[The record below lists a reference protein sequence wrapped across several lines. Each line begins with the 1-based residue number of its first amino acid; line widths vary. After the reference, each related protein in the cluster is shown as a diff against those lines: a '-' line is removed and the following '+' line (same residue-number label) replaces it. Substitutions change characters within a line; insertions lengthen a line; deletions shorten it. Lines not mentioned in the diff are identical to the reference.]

1 MKIEIEELPDT
12 LSKEIRKLLRMVY
25 EAGRAK
31 GREEQG
37 ANSNILRSQLTA
49 RRRNPPPPHY
59 LGSLRGAGAAAG
71 NCNVGRFGAEML
83 IKSSSL

>member
-31 GREEQG
+31 GREE
-37 ANSNILRSQLTA
+37 A
-49 RRRNPPPPHY
+49 RREQQHLAKPANGTAQKSTAPSLPGKPARRGRRGGHFMPRLTRRKGPP
-59 LGSLRGAGAAAG
+59 
-71 NCNVGRFGAEML
+71 
-83 IKSSSL
+83 